1 MITPSPTTKID
12 PTLARG
18 VLEEI
23 VAPTATKP
31 GYIVLGV
38 PNTNYKMHLRCAEEL
53 DAARVGK
60 RFIGKITA
68 EARRID
74 VVQTGGRF
82 VEPVFGRPRRV
93 QGSVVTTDS
102 ASNTITVN
110 AGVPITVSISDRRQ
124 KAEQFE
130 VGQVV
135 SFDVLDG
142 ATIATGAAAPE
153 APAGA

>member
-12 PTLARG
+12 PSHARG

-38 PNTNYKMHLRCAEEL
+38 PNTNYRLQLRCSQTL
-53 DAARVGK
+53 DASGIGK
-60 RFIGKITA
+60 RLIGLITA

-82 VEPVFGRPRRV
+82 IEPVFGRPRRV
-93 QGSVVTTDS
+93 QGSVVAAD
-102 ASNTITVN
+102 AANNTITVN
-110 AGVPITVSISDRRQ
+110 AGVPITVAISDRRQ
-124 KAEQFE
+124 KADQF
-130 VGQVV
+130 VPGQVV

-142 ATIATGAAAPE
+142 ATIAPV
-153 APAGA
+153 